1 MRRSTIALAL
11 LLAAGSASALA
22 HAQSPASVG
31 ERVRVTT
38 PEQKGAYRYVGSV
51 SAATRDSLTVQTAD
65 AGARTVAVANITKLE
80 VSQGRRGN
88 GKRGMLY
95 GSVIGIAAGA
105 VLGAVTY
112 KKPECAGVAYFCPE
126 GSGLDV
132 TAGGLLGGIVGF
144 AVGGLWGAT
153 HPSERWAPRSLGAVG
168 LAPSAHGVTLRVSAG
183 F

>member
-1 MRRSTIALAL
+1 MRRSTMALAFV
-11 LLAAGSASALA
+11 LLAGAASTTA
-22 HAQSPASVG
+22 HAQSPVSVG

-38 PEQKGAYRYVGSV
+38 PAQQGAYRYVGSV

-95 GSVIGIAAGA
+95 GSVIGVGAGA
-105 VLGAVTY
+105 LLGAATY
-112 KKPECAGVAYFCPE
+112 KKPKCAGVAYFCPA
-126 GSGLDV
+126 GSGIDV
-132 TAGGLLGGIVGF
+132 TAGALLGGVVGF
-144 AVGGLWGAT
+144 AVGGIWGAT
-153 HPSERWAPRSLGAVG
+153 HPTERWTRRSLGTVG
-168 LAPSAHGVTLRVSAG
+168 LAPVGHGVMFRISAA